1 MLEVTLPAR
10 NVCRGC
16 DEPLLELVLDY
27 GRMPLAGAFPRIED
41 LDDERAYPLQL
52 VVCSGCGLAQVP
64 QVVPQDVLFRDYRYR
79 ASVPLAR
86 HFEAYADCVP
96 GRLGLRKDGLIVE
109 PGCNDGVLL
118 APLRARGFGRLL
130 GVDPARNITAH
141 VPDGIA
147 VRDTFFDTGAAVA
160 ILQEHG
166 SAQLVTANNVF
177 AHMDEPVEFARAAA
191 LLLEPEGVFAF
202 EVHYLAD
209 LVDRFQY
216 DTVYHEHV
224 LYYSITALA
233 PLLARAELRIFD
245 VERIANHGGSVRV
258 FACRAGA
265 QRQPSADL
273 QTLLEA
279 ERARGLDR
287 VGAFR
292 DFAEGVRTRMSQLD
306 EFISHRAPGK
316 RIAAYGAA
324 GRATILF
331 NACPEAA
338 RSIAYV
344 VDESPERIGRVMP
357 GTHNPIVEP
366 ERLTEEPPDLLLIS
380 AWSYAQQIRAKVSA
394 RFGSA
399 AQPEFCVP
407 LPDPGL
413 LPDSRL
419 GR

>member
-1 MLEVTLPAR
+1 MLEVMLPAR
-10 NVCRGC
+10 TTCRGC
-16 DEPLLELVLDY
+16 DESMLELVLDY
-27 GRMPLAGAFPRIED
+27 GPMPLAGAFPRIDE
-41 LDDERAYPLQL
+41 LDEERAYPLQL
-52 VVCSGCGLAQVP
+52 VVCDGCGLAQVP
-64 QVVPQDVLFRDYRYR
+64 QVVPQEVLFRDYRYR

-86 HFEAYADCVP
+86 HFEAYAESVP
-96 GRLGLRKDGLIVE
+96 SRLGLRKEGLIVE

-118 APLRARGFGRLL
+118 KPLRERGFGRLL

-141 VPDGIA
+141 VPEGIA
-147 VRDTFFDTGAAVA
+147 VRDAFFDAEAAAA
-160 ILQEHG
+160 ILHEHG
-166 SAQLVTANNVF
+166 PAQLVTANNVF
-177 AHMDEPVEFARAAA
+177 AHMDEPVGFARAAA

-245 VERIANHGGSVRV
+245 VERIANHGGSIRV

-265 QRQPSADL
+265 RRPPTTEL
-273 QTLLEA
+273 HTLLDA

-287 VGAFR
+287 VSAFR
-292 DFAEGVRTRMSQLD
+292 DFAQGVRTRMAQLD
-306 EFISHRAPGK
+306 DLIAHHAPGK

-331 NACPEAA
+331 NACPDAA

-344 VDESPERIGRVMP
+344 VDESPERVGRVMP

-380 AWSYAQQIRAKVSA
+380 AWSYAEQIRAKVRA
-394 RFGSA
+394 RFGSTA
-399 AQPEFCVP
+399 KPEFCVP
-407 LPDPGL
+407 LPDPDL
-413 LPDSRL
+413 LPDSPL